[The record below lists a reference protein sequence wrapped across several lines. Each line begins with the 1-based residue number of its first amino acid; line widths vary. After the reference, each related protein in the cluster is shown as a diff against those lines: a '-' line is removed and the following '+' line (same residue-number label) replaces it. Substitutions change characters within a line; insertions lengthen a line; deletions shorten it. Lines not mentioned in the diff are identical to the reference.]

1 MRKIHKRLI
10 AAAGV
15 AALGVA
21 GITVAANAAGGTGCR
36 TLTYPLC
43 ARSVA
48 KTQVVDHSLDE
59 QEFAPS
65 VLAKLNKVGTTGPQ
79 GPAGPA
85 GAAGKDGAAGAPGKD
100 GAPGLSN
107 LEADGPYPGSTDL
120 GKLKDQG
127 DNSDE
132 LVPADNKSHAVWVQC
147 APGKVA
153 LGGGFRLGADQGDAV
168 ASKIQVTASEPTQV
182 ADGKLVN
189 VPIEGD
195 EAQSIQPNGWL
206 VEVINNSNAAATVR
220 PWVTCATVA
229 K

>member
-1 MRKIHKRLI
+1 MRKIHKQLI

-15 AALGVA
+15 AALGVV

-59 QEFAPS
+59 QELAPS
-65 VLAKLNKVGTTGPQ
+65 VLAKLNKVGTTGPA
-79 GPAGPA
+79 GPAGPQGKQGDP
-85 GAAGKDGAAGAPGKD
+85 GAA

-107 LEADGPYPGSTDL
+107 LESDGPYPGSTDL

-132 LVPADNKSHAVWVQC
+132 LVPADNKSHAVWVEC

-182 ADGKLVN
+182 EDGKLV
-189 VPIEGD
+189 VKPIAGD

-206 VEVINNSNAAATVR
+206 VEVINNSNVDATVR
-220 PWVTCATVA
+220 PWVVCATVA